1 MMGSPISEC
10 RDNLGA
16 ACCPFGFAF
25 RASLLLSTSRFSILS
40 RCKVIICFWR
50 SSSSNWRSRS
60 ETDGKCSSKLNSSAC
75 SLAFPS
81 WVRMLYAQE
90 ACQISLPLL
99 RRQLSPPL
107 CTGTFCFRPVALF
120 LSLLPRYAL
129 RACLL
134 FRRAV
139 ALRLSGATRRVS
151 PFAGRPVLSSTRL
164 ARFAID
170 PALATVLSKPF
181 A

>member
-16 ACCPFGFAF
+16 ALAPSGFAC
-25 RASLLLSTSRFSILS
+25 RASLLLSFSRSSILS

-81 WVRMLYAQE
+81 QAQMLYEQE
-90 ACQISLPLL
+90 ACPFSLLL
-99 RRQLSPPL
+99 LQRQPCQPL

-139 ALRLSGATRRVS
+139 ALRLSGPTS
-151 PFAGRPVLSSTRL
+151 WITSLAGRSVLSSARL

>member
-16 ACCPFGFAF
+16 ALAPSGFAC
-25 RASLLLSTSRFSILS
+25 RASLLLSFSRSSILS

-75 SLAFPS
+75 SLVFPS
-81 WVRMLYAQE
+81 QARGLYARE

-99 RRQLSPPL
+99 RRQLCPL
-107 CTGTFCFRPVALF
+107 VCTDIFCFRPVALL
-120 LSLLPRYAL
+120 LSFLPRYAL

-151 PFAGRPVLSSTRL
+151 PFAGRPVLSSARL
-164 ARFAID
+164 ARFAIN